1 MEQRQVEYNSF
12 GVEIDQD
19 DKDLDTFI
27 EYTRLQE
34 CLSKRANCEELSE
47 KELTILSVYDEEV

>member
-1 MEQRQVEYNSF
+1 MKLHQVEYNSF

-34 CLSKRANCEELSE
+34 CLSKRANGEELSE
-47 KELTILSVYDEEV
+47 KELTILSVYDKEV

>member
-1 MEQRQVEYNSF
+1 MEPNPVEYNSY

-27 EYTRLQE
+27 EYSRLQE
-34 CLSKRANCEELSE
+34 CLSKRANGEELSE
-47 KELTILSVYDEEV
+47 KELTILSVHDEV